1 MKVDRQIFIKQKLFQ
16 FRPHVMKKI
25 LLGVTGVRA
34 EMRGGKAAQAWLAG
48 AAAREIK
55 PLQRAFNPDIHGKRG
70 IKSVGEEQNAVG
82 NLPAH
87 AAQFHQLGARLDM
100 GQMADVFQ
108 IKFPFGDL
116 PRGGQQVG
124 GAKAHLAGT
133 QFGFGGGGEALWCG
147 EAGSGDAWLP
157 QGGSDALV
165 AQNR

>member
-1 MKVDRQIFIKQKLFQ
+1 
-16 FRPHVMKKI
+16 MKKI

-87 AAQFHQLGARLDM
+87 AAQFHQ
-100 GQMADVFQ
+100 F
-108 IKFPFGDL
+108 
-116 PRGGQQVG
+116 
-124 GAKAHLAGT
+124 
-133 QFGFGGGGEALWCG
+133 
-147 EAGSGDAWLP
+147 EAGWCSASLLALANSTRAI
-157 QGGSDALV
+157 SD
-165 AQNR
+165 

>member
-1 MKVDRQIFIKQKLFQ
+1 MQSRRFFEKLFQ

-87 AAQFHQLGARLDM
+87 AAQFHQFRARL
-100 GQMADVFQ
+100 GVIQPADFFQ
-108 IKFPFGDL
+108 VKFSLGNL
-116 PRGGQQVG
+116 PRGGEEVWRAETHFA
-124 GAKAHLAGT
+124 GA
-133 QFGFGGGGEALWCG
+133 QFGFG
-147 EAGSGDAWLP
+147 
-157 QGGSDALV
+157 
-165 AQNR
+165 

>member
-1 MKVDRQIFIKQKLFQ
+1 MHIRAHDGFLQLQLSSGLMKVDRQIFIKQKLFQ

-55 PLQRAFNPDIHGKRG
+55 QLQRAFNPDIHGKRG

-87 AAQFHQLGARLDM
+87 AAQFHQFRAGFTNSTCTGAVR
-100 GQMADVFQ
+100 
-108 IKFPFGDL
+108 
-116 PRGGQQVG
+116 
-124 GAKAHLAGT
+124 
-133 QFGFGGGGEALWCG
+133 C
-147 EAGSGDAWLP
+147 
-157 QGGSDALV
+157 
-165 AQNR
+165 